1 LTATHSETRP
11 AESALEVRPARDRD
25 EIQRA
30 LDLRY
35 RVFCLEQGV
44 SETSERDGRD
54 GRGAIHL
61 VALTGGKLIG
71 TCRLITSRRTV
82 TLSRMAVDAESRRA
96 GAGAALLA
104 EAERH
109 AVAARA
115 KRISLHAQTHARQ
128 FYERAGYQAHGPLF
142 VEEGIDHVAMERKVG

>member
-1 LTATHSETRP
+1 LTATHSGKRP
-11 AESALEVRPARDRD
+11 AESALEVRPARDRA
-25 EIQRA
+25 EVQQA

-61 VALTGGKLIG
+61 VALTDGKLVG

-82 TLSRMAVDAESRRA
+82 TLSRMAVEAEARRT

-104 EAERH
+104 EAARH
-109 AVAARA
+109 AADARA
-115 KRISLHAQTHARQ
+115 KRISLHAQTHALA
-128 FYERAGYQAHGPLF
+128 FYERAGYVSHGPLF

>member
-1 LTATHSETRP
+1 MTATHSGKKP
-11 AESALEVRPARDRD
+11 AESALEVRPARDRV
-25 EIQRA
+25 EVQQA

-61 VALTGGKLIG
+61 IALADGKLVG

-82 TLSRMAVDAESRRA
+82 TLSRMAVDAEERRT

-109 AVAARA
+109 AQAARA
-115 KRISLHAQTHARQ
+115 KRISLHAQTHALP
-128 FYERAGYQAHGPLF
+128 FYERAGYVAHGPLF